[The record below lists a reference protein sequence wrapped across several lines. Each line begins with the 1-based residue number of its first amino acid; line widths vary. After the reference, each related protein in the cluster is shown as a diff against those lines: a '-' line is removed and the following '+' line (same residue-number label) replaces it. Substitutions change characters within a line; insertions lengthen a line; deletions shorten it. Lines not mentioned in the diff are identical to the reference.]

1 LGQLFQFRFK
11 LGAAP
16 SDFLE
21 QLVGRVLAQTSEF
34 FDTK

>member
-1 LGQLFQFRFK
+1 LGQLFQFRFE
-11 LGAAP
+11 LGAAR